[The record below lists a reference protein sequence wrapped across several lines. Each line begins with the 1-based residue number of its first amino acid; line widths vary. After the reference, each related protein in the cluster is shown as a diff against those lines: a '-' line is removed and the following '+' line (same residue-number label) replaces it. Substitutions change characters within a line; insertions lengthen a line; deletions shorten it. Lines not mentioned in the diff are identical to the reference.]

1 MDIEK
6 SYIVLVHEF
15 AANHAND
22 GFTRKELDDY
32 LKLKGIDVEDSV
44 ARQNVLSTLERNAYG
59 RQSDGKEKHFIIEEA
74 FYRHLGYLEMKAA
87 KDNAK
92 SASRLSVVAIGI
104 SSVLAL
110 IQIIIAF
117 SSNGQ
122 GC

>member
-22 GFTRKELDDY
+22 GFTREELDSY
-32 LKLKGIDVEDSV
+32 LRLKGVDVEDSV

-59 RQSDGKEKHFIIEEA
+59 RKSGGRERYFIIEEA

-104 SSVLAL
+104 SSMLAL
-110 IQIIIAF
+110 VQIIIAF
-117 SSNGQ
+117 SSNGRS
-122 GC
+122 C